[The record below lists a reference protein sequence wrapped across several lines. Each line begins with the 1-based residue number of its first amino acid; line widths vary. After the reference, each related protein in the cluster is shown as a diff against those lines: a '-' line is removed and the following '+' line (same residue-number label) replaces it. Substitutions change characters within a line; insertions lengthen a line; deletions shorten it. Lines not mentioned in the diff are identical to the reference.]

1 MMPTRQQVL
10 DKINTVPEPC
20 GLLMRAPLSVVE
32 MGLVDSIRIDGGKVS
47 IELVLTDASCV
58 HWSSLRRYI
67 TDAVSDLGG
76 VESVE
81 VTPSSTKLW
90 TPDRLQR
97 SSNDMRNGGPGA
109 RLTPARGEE
118 DIR

>member
-1 MMPTRQQVL
+1 MITRQQVL
-10 DKINTVPEPC
+10 DKINMVPEPC
-20 GLLMRAPLSVVE
+20 GVLMHAPLSVVE
-32 MGLVDSIRIDGGKVS
+32 MGLVDSIRIDRGKVA

-58 HWSSLRRYI
+58 HFSSLRRYI
-67 TDAVSDLGG
+67 TDAVSDLDG

-97 SSNDMRNGGPGA
+97 SSNDMKNGGPGA
-109 RLTPARGEE
+109 RPTPARGDETSR
-118 DIR
+118 D

>member
-1 MMPTRQQVL
+1 MIPTRQQVL

-32 MGLVDSIRIDGGKVS
+32 MGLVDSIRIDCGKVT

-58 HWSSLRRYI
+58 HLSSLRRYI
-67 TDAVSDLGG
+67 TDVVSDLDG
-76 VESVE
+76 VEGVE

-97 SSNDMRNGGPGA
+97 SSNDVEDDGPGA
-109 RLTPARGEE
+109 QRTGARRR
-118 DIR
+118 DIT